1 MQTAEYNAK
10 NNNKQKICVFGSGVL
25 GKQIKRYLI
34 EKNFNVITL
43 GSDPSN
49 DFIIDYE
56 KSIKDQLGDYN
67 LDNIKGLVY
76 SQGLNIKDNINN
88 FNSDEFDNL
97 VRANITYIL
106 DSLNFMISNKML
118 LNNSKICILGS
129 IWGLAS
135 KENKLSYSITKS
147 AISGLV
153 KSLSIDLGNK
163 NILVNAILPG
173 VVESDM
179 SQRMLSEDQL
189 NSIKYMTPLN
199 RLASPEDI
207 ASSVYWLISNMNT
220 FITGQSITVDGGFL
234 VSKYFK

>member
-1 MQTAEYNAK
+1 MRTIEYNTK
-10 NNNKQKICVFGSGVL
+10 NNNKHKICVFGSGVL
-25 GKQIKRYLI
+25 GKQINRYLI
-34 EKNFNVITL
+34 QKDFNVITL

-56 KSIKDQLGDYN
+56 KSIKDQLVDYN

-88 FNSDEFDNL
+88 FKSDEFDNL

-106 DSLNFMISNKML
+106 DSLNFMISNKVL

-189 NSIKYMTPLN
+189 TSIKYMTPLN